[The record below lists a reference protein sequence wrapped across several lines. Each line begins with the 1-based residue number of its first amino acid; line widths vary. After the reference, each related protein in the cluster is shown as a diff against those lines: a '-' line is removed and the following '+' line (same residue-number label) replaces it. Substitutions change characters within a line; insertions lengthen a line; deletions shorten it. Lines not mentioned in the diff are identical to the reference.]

1 LDIRLRQR
9 EGTIEAWVGAGG
21 EPLLEL
27 AATGE
32 SWAPD
37 AQTYQSFMQDDAS
50 YMTYVTHAGNLS
62 EHEEE
67 RGFLRLFEHPFHG
80 DLALSQVDVVPFRE
94 TWVRSGTQSFE
105 EARTLNAPA

>member
-1 LDIRLRQR
+1 
-9 EGTIEAWVGAGG
+9 
-21 EPLLEL
+21 
-27 AATGE
+27 
-32 SWAPD
+32 
-37 AQTYQSFMQDDAS
+37 
-50 YMTYVTHAGNLS
+50 MTYVTHAGNLS